1 MNYFSSYLTKFLGC
15 SKKTIESYRDTFVLF
30 FDYLATH
37 ERITSDNIKL
47 EDFNEAIVER
57 FLNYLEENRGN
68 SINTRNQRLGCLKSF
83 ANYLK
88 RKEFAFLSQ
97 WERITDIP
105 SKKKITQQIAYLTIK
120 ELKILL
126 SMPDNTTKKGRREKA
141 LLSFMYDT
149 GCRVQEIIETQICNI
164 RFSSPPSV
172 EVLGKGAKYRQ
183 IPFSLEVR
191 DLLREYLKDQNLN
204 ISSEQYV
211 FRNNVNKKLTRAG
224 VQYILDKNIQKARQE
239 NPHLFLKK
247 ISNHSLRHS
256 KAMHLLEAG
265 VNLIYIRDLLGHASV
280 NTTEIYAR
288 VNPEI
293 KRRILEKNYS
303 EVHSDTKY
311 TDEKKSELV
320 EWLKTSL

>member
-1 MNYFSSYLTKFLGC
+1 
-15 SKKTIESYRDTFVLF
+15 
-30 FDYLATH
+30 
-37 ERITSDNIKL
+37 
-47 EDFNEAIVER
+47 
-57 FLNYLEENRGN
+57 
-68 SINTRNQRLGCLKSF
+68 
-83 ANYLK
+83 
-88 RKEFAFLSQ
+88 
-97 WERITDIP
+97 
-105 SKKKITQQIAYLTIK
+105 
-120 ELKILL
+120 
-126 SMPDNTTKKGRREKA
+126 
-141 LLSFMYDT
+141 T